1 MVCGE
6 ASHDDEKARLI
17 PAFCL
22 QKHIRISLY
31 DFMILTP
38 DQTVE
43 ALRAAG
49 EPTRLRVLSL
59 LAGDELSVMEL
70 SRILD
75 QSQPRVSRH
84 LKLMTEAGLIE
95 RFPDGAR
102 VFYRLTS
109 DAPAR
114 RLIDTILDVL
124 DVSAGEADDRRLEEV
139 RRERESAAEAYFE
152 RVAPQWDRIRSL
164 YVSETAVEA
173 AIQKA
178 AGDGPFDRIVDLGT
192 GSGRMLT
199 LLGKKAKMSVGLDL
213 SHNMLNIARANVA
226 RAGLDKVELRH
237 GDIFATRLSP
247 ESADLVL
254 VHQVLHYL
262 ADPATAVAEA
272 ARLVSPGGR
281 LLIVDFAPHQLEHLR
296 EEHQH
301 RRLGFSDAEMC
312 GWLDEAGLVP
322 SAPIALP
329 PDTDGLTV
337 VIWTARRPT
346 EARAN
351 AA

>member
-1 MVCGE
+1 M
-6 ASHDDEKARLI
+6 
-17 PAFCL
+17 
-22 QKHIRISLY
+22 SL
-31 DFMILTP
+31 TA

-84 LKLMTEAGLIE
+84 LKLMVDAGLIE

-102 VFYRLTS
+102 VFYRLS
-109 DAPAR
+109 SEPPAR
-114 RLIDTILDVL
+114 RLIDTVL
-124 DVSAGEADDRRLEEV
+124 DLLDAAAGATDELRLEDV
-139 RRERESAAEAYFE
+139 RRDREAAASAYFE

-164 YVSETAVEA
+164 YVCETAVEA
-173 AIQKA
+173 AILAA
-178 AGDGPFDRIVDLGT
+178 AGDGPFERVVDLGT

-199 LLGKKAKMSVGLDL
+199 LLGKKARMSVGLDL
-213 SHNMLNIARANVA
+213 SQNMLNIARTNVA

-237 GDIFATRLSP
+237 GDIFSTRLP
-247 ESADLVL
+247 QHSADLVL

-262 ADPATAVAEA
+262 ADPAAAVAEA
-272 ARLVSPGGR
+272 ARLVMPGGR
-281 LLIVDFAPHQLEHLR
+281 LLIVDFAPHALEHLR

-301 RRLGFSDAEMC
+301 RRLGFADDEMHR
-312 GWLDEAGLVP
+312 WLSEAGLEP
-322 SAPIALP
+322 SAPTALP
-329 PDTDGLTV
+329 PDNEGLTV
-337 VIWTARRPT
+337 SIWTAERP
-346 EARAN
+346 
-351 AA
+351 AAAKAAA

>member
-1 MVCGE
+1 M
-6 ASHDDEKARLI
+6 
-17 PAFCL
+17 
-22 QKHIRISLY
+22 SL
-31 DFMILTP
+31 TA

-43 ALRAAG
+43 ALRAVA

-59 LAGDELSVMEL
+59 LAGEELSVMEL

-102 VFYRLTS
+102 VFYRLSS
-109 DAPAR
+109 DLPAR
-114 RLIDTILDVL
+114 RLIDTVL
-124 DVSAGEADDRRLEEV
+124 DLLDADANAGDDRRLEDV
-139 RRERESAAEAYFE
+139 RRDREAAAGAYFE

-164 YVSETAVEA
+164 YVCESAVEA
-173 AIQKA
+173 AITRA
-178 AGDGPFDRIVDLGT
+178 AGDGPFERVVDLGT

-199 LLGKKAKMSVGLDL
+199 LLGRKAKMSVGLDL
-213 SHNMLNIARANVA
+213 SQNMLNIARANVA
-226 RAGLDKVELRH
+226 KAGLDKVELRH
-237 GDIFATRLSP
+237 GDIFATRLP
-247 ESADLVL
+247 ERSADLVL

-262 ADPATAVAEA
+262 ADPAAAVAEA
-272 ARLVSPGGR
+272 ARLVMPGGR
-281 LLIVDFAPHQLEHLR
+281 LLIVDFAPHKLEYLR

-301 RRLGFSDAEMC
+301 RRLGFADAEMRR
-312 GWLDEAGLVP
+312 WLAEAGLRP

-337 VIWTARRPT
+337 SIWTAERPDAT
-346 EARAN
+346 AEKVA
-351 AA
+351 

>member
-1 MVCGE
+1 M
-6 ASHDDEKARLI
+6 
-17 PAFCL
+17 
-22 QKHIRISLY
+22 SL
-31 DFMILTP
+31 TA

-59 LAGDELSVMEL
+59 LAGEELSVMEL

-84 LKLMTEAGLIE
+84 LKLMTDAGLVE

-114 RLIDTILDVL
+114 RLIDTVLDVL
-124 DVSAGEADDRRLEEV
+124 DSGAGEADDRRLEEV
-139 RRERESAAEAYFE
+139 RHDREVAAGAYFE

-164 YVSETAVEA
+164 YVSESAVEA
-173 AIQKA
+173 AIVKA
-178 AGDGPFDRIVDLGT
+178 AGDGPFERVVDLGT

-199 LLGKKAKMSVGLDL
+199 LLGKKAKMSLGLDL
-213 SHNMLNIARANVA
+213 SQNMLNIARANVS

-237 GDIFATRLSP
+237 GDIFATRLP
-247 ESADLVL
+247 PQSADLVL

-262 ADPATAVAEA
+262 ADPAAAVAEA
-272 ARLVSPGGR
+272 ARLVIPGGR
-281 LLIVDFAPHQLEHLR
+281 LLIVDFAPHTLEHLR

-301 RRLGFSDAEMC
+301 RRLGFADGEMRR
-312 GWLDEAGLVP
+312 WLHEAGLTA

-337 VIWTARRPT
+337 VIWTAER
-346 EARAN
+346 EADARARV
-351 AA
+351 A

>member
-1 MVCGE
+1 M
-6 ASHDDEKARLI
+6 
-17 PAFCL
+17 
-22 QKHIRISLY
+22 SL
-31 DFMILTP
+31 TAE
-38 DQTVE
+38 QTVE

-59 LAGDELSVMEL
+59 LAGEELSVMEL

-84 LKLMTEAGLIE
+84 LKLMTDAGLIE

-114 RLIDTILDVL
+114 RLIDMVLDVL
-124 DVSAGEADDRRLEEV
+124 DTAAGEADDRRLEEV
-139 RRERESAAEAYFE
+139 RRDREVAAGAYFE

-164 YVSETAVEA
+164 YVCETAVEA

-178 AGDGPFDRIVDLGT
+178 AGDGPFERVVDLGT

-199 LLGKKAKMSVGLDL
+199 LLGKKARMSLGLDL
-213 SHNMLNIARANVA
+213 SHNMLNIARANVTK
-226 RAGLDKVELRH
+226 AGLDKVELRH
-237 GDIFATRLSP
+237 GDIFSTRLP
-247 ESADLVL
+247 ERSADLVL

-262 ADPATAVAEA
+262 ADPAVAVAEA
-272 ARLVSPGGR
+272 ARLVMPGGR
-281 LLIVDFAPHQLEHLR
+281 LLIVDFAPHALEHLR

-301 RRLGFSDAEMC
+301 RRLGFSDEEMRR
-312 GWLDEAGLVP
+312 WLGDAGLVA

-337 VIWTARRPT
+337 VIWTA
-346 EARAN
+346 ERAVD
-351 AA
+351 AKAQVA

>member
-1 MVCGE
+1 M
-6 ASHDDEKARLI
+6 
-17 PAFCL
+17 
-22 QKHIRISLY
+22 SLSA
-31 DFMILTP
+31 

-59 LAGDELSVMEL
+59 LAGEELSVMEL
-70 SRILD
+70 SRILE

-84 LKLMTEAGLIE
+84 LKLMADAGLIE

-102 VFYRLTS
+102 VFYRLSS
-109 DAPAR
+109 DPLAH
-114 RLIDTILDVL
+114 RLIDTVL
-124 DVSAGEADDRRLEEV
+124 DLLEDSAGAADDRRLEEV
-139 RRERESAAEAYFE
+139 RRDREAAASAYFE

-164 YVSETAVEA
+164 YVCESDVEA
-173 AIQKA
+173 AILKA
-178 AGDGPFDRIVDLGT
+178 AGDGPFERLVDLGT

-199 LLGKKAKMSVGLDL
+199 LLGKKARMSVGLDL

-237 GDIFATRLSP
+237 GDIFATRLP
-247 ESADLVL
+247 EQSADLVL

-262 ADPATAVAEA
+262 ADPAAAVAEA

-281 LLIVDFAPHQLEHLR
+281 LLIVDFAPHQLEQLR

-301 RRLGFSDAEMC
+301 RRLGFADDEMRR
-312 GWLDEAGLVP
+312 WLKGAGLN
-322 SAPIALP
+322 AEAATTLP
-329 PDTDGLTV
+329 PDNDGLTV
-337 VIWTARRPT
+337 SIWTAERP
-346 EARAN
+346 
-351 AA
+351 AATKAKAA